1 MESTRSD
8 ADFTAALPL
17 EIDET
22 TAIEA
27 DNLLREF
34 AEAASLETAMV
45 VDRSGA
51 LVSGISAEE
60 YVTIDLISALIAG
73 ASGAMRALVSRLG
86 ETGSIESLHLGEDR
100 LIYLKEV
107 REGFIL
113 VGVADTRRPAALVRQ
128 SSLAIESRLSAVLEH
143 VTPREPAQPEPEPK
157 VRYHNV
163 IPRLT
168 PEPPVPEPAEEE
180 EEVLPLPI
188 DPDDFDPGPSFADL
202 DLQSEVGLDVA
213 PPEPEPSEILEPLL
227 DEEPEIVVEPS
238 VRSAPLPVDSP
249 FESEEIE
256 EEDEDG
262 EPDPEPA
269 WPAIGEEVEE
279 LPLTL
284 SPAVT
289 EEPIVFELDEDDEDD
304 EDEEYNEES
313 DEEESELSGDSD
325 DDRFLAPGDFEG
337 LVDYEDSP
345 EEFNPGDTA
354 DEEAEADET
363 FREDPEETDAREFNP
378 FAAQDSES
386 LDAAKIVDL
395 FAEENGV
402 DDTSPTLETPRLPR
416 FIPVPV
422 PPEPPTSFFHRD
434 SWIKEDDESEPESF
448 GKKSP
453 EDEIDEQ
460 IAGDDEEQEHRSSG
474 PFYF

>member
-8 ADFTAALPL
+8 ADFTTALPL

-60 YVTIDLISALIAG
+60 FVTIDLISALIAG

-143 VTPREPAQPEPEPK
+143 VTPRELAPPEPEPK

-168 PEPPVPEPAEEE
+168 PEPPAPEPAEEE
-180 EEVLPLPI
+180 EEALPLPI

-202 DLQSEVGLDVA
+202 DLQSEVGLDEA

-238 VRSAPLPVDSP
+238 FRFAPLPVDSP
-249 FESEEIE
+249 FEPE
-256 EEDEDG
+256 EEE
-262 EPDPEPA
+262 EAEESVPEPA
-269 WPAIGEEVEE
+269 WPAISDEVEE

-284 SPAVT
+284 SPSVT

-304 EDEEYNEES
+304 EEEEYDEES
-313 DEEESELSGDSD
+313 DEEENELSGDSD
-325 DDRFLAPGDFEG
+325 DDRFPAPGDFES
-337 LVDYEDSP
+337 LVDFEDSP
-345 EEFNPGDTA
+345 EEFNPGDNT

-363 FREDPEETDAREFNP
+363 FREFPEETDAREFNP

-395 FAEENGV
+395 FAEENEV
-402 DDTSPTLETPRLPR
+402 VETSLPLEMPQLPP

-434 SWIKEDDESEPESF
+434 SWIKEDDESEAESF
-448 GKKSP
+448 GEKSP
-453 EDEIDEQ
+453 EDEIDER
-460 IAGDDEEQEHRSSG
+460 IKGDEEEQEHRSSG